1 MAHVIQA
8 PGWQPE
14 RSRANRPVRTTGL
27 VLSLSLIFAA
37 GVAIYENPQVKQWV
51 DENRRKVALALHNL
65 GDELAPQ
72 PISRRPRD
80 ASTCEDESPEA
91 VERRRRARQQI
102 LERGRVLEEQR
113 RVSRDGQAR
122 GISFDDLVNK
132 DGSLKTEDQT
142 RASTTAADNQPE
154 DSGLRHRGAGANAP
168 SSDQP
173 DSSLHSVRPMID
185 TSSATHE
192 NDTTANDHDSRA
204 STPTLPMSPP
214 VPPKPAAYRPQ
225 SLLINTDEESS
236 HPSEQL
242 VDFTPTT
249 SPRSAAADLRELDQD
264 SSGQHPA
271 PAEMYMSV
279 NEWAQNQSVQ
289 SFHSLP
295 PQSPPLSSPQ
305 MADFEVSS
313 VGDSIEH
320 ASQAGTEDIDVAS
333 SFGEDIVTPSTWTEV
348 GSQVSED

>member
-1 MAHVIQA
+1 M
-8 PGWQPE
+8 
-14 RSRANRPVRTTGL
+14 
-27 VLSLSLIFAA
+27 LSLSLIFAA

-51 DENRRKVALALHNL
+51 DENRRKVAVALHNL

-72 PISRRPRD
+72 PSPRRPRD
-80 ASTCEDESPEA
+80 VSTCEDESPEA

-102 LERGRVLEEQR
+102 FERGRFLEEQR
-113 RVSRDGQAR
+113 RASRDGQAK

-154 DSGLRHRGAGANAP
+154 DSGLRHRGVGANAP
-168 SSDQP
+168 SPDTP
-173 DSSLHSVRPMID
+173 DSSIHPVRPMID
-185 TSSATHE
+185 TSATANG
-192 NDTTANDHDSRA
+192 NDTANDHDSRA
-204 STPTLPMSPP
+204 STPTLPLSPP

-236 HPSEQL
+236 HHPSEQL

-264 SSGQHPA
+264 NHDHHPA

-305 MADFEVSS
+305 MVDYEVSS
-313 VGDSIEH
+313 VADSIEH